1 LQKPVISIQV
11 ISIEEDVMARI
22 PGATRESV
30 PSDQQAAFDQA
41 VNERGGVPSGGP
53 ASIMINVP
61 EIANRGSNLS
71 AYLRGGST
79 LSSRIQELAMLV
91 TAREKDARYIWN
103 AHAGAGRRAGLRDD
117 IVDNLRER
125 REIANLAPDEA
136 AVVSL
141 GQEFFRTHKVSQA
154 TFDAAIAQFGTRG
167 LIELTNLMGYY
178 ALLAFNLNAF
188 DVELPEERTEPVLPV

>member
-1 LQKPVISIQV
+1 
-11 ISIEEDVMARI
+11 MARI
-22 PGATRESV
+22 PNATRESV

-41 VNERGGVPSGGP
+41 VQERGGVPSGGP

-103 AHAGAGRRAGLRDD
+103 AHAAAGRRAGLRDD

-141 GQEFFRTHKVSQA
+141 GQEFFRTHKVSQE

-188 DVELPEERTEPVLPV
+188 AVELPEERTEPVLPV